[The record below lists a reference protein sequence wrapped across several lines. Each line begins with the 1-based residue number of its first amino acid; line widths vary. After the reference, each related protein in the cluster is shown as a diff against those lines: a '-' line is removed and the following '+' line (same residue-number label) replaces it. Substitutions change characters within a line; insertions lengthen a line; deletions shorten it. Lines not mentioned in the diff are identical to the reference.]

1 MPKKTCGLHCEFR
14 AVIVTW
20 ALIAAVPCVAQQLTN
35 DKLPLTVAIA
45 KESVLAAAVEAVRE
59 DVE

>member
-1 MPKKTCGLHCEFR
+1 LHCEFR

-35 DKLPLTVAIA
+35 DKLSLTVAIA

>member
-1 MPKKTCGLHCEFR
+1 M
-14 AVIVTW
+14 IVTW

-35 DKLPLTVAIA
+35 DKLSLTVAIA